1 MIVPVAG
8 GKFAKVHSPP
18 TKTGTLFEC
27 RVLFFC
33 QKSAFE
39 LVFQLILFCIEPVY
53 AVVVANE
60 ADIAI
65 LSPTGRRGHGR
76 R

>member
-18 TKTGTLFEC
+18 TETGTLFEC

>member
-27 RVLFFC
+27 RVP
-33 QKSAFE
+33 
-39 LVFQLILFCIEPVY
+39 VFVINLPLNWYF
-53 AVVVANE
+53 N
-60 ADIAI
+60 
-65 LSPTGRRGHGR
+65 
-76 R
+76 